1 MSDTHLHPPIIL
13 ASGSRYRAELLERL
27 GLPFQTDPADIDETP
42 RSGERGDALADRL
55 ARAKA
60 EAVAARRPEALI
72 IGSDQV
78 AECDGRLM
86 GKPGTEEAAV
96 EQLLYCAGRDVLFHT
111 AVAVV
116 FEGRIETAKSPTR
129 VTMRKLDRARL
140 ERYVA
145 AERPLDCAGA
155 MKSEALGISLCERIA
170 NDDPTALIGLPLT
183 CVVSL
188 LDRFGIQRP

>member
-1 MSDTHLHPPIIL
+1 MSDTRPYPPIIL

-27 GLPFQTDPADIDETP
+27 DLTFQADPADIDESP
-42 RSGERGDALADRL
+42 RAGESGEGLASRL
-55 ARAKA
+55 ARSKA
-60 EAVAARRPEALI
+60 EAVAARRPDALV

-86 GKPGTEEAAV
+86 GKPGNPEAAV
-96 EQLLYCAGRDVLFHT
+96 EQLLFCGGRDVLFHT

-116 FEGRIETAKSPTR
+116 FDGRVESAMAPTR
-129 VTMRKLDRARL
+129 VSMRRLDRARL

-145 AERPLDCAGA
+145 ADQPLDCAGA
-155 MKSEALGISLCERIA
+155 MKSEALGISLCERIV

-183 CVVSL
+183 RVVAL
-188 LDRFGIQRP
+188 LERFGIQRP

>member
-1 MSDTHLHPPIIL
+1 MYDTHSHPPIIL

-27 GLPFQTDPADIDETP
+27 DLPFEADPADIDETP
-42 RSGERGDALADRL
+42 GNGESGEVLAVRL

-60 EAVAARRPEALI
+60 EAVAVRRPDALI

-86 GKPGTEEAAV
+86 GKPGTPEAAV
-96 EQLLYCAGRDVLFHT
+96 EQLLFCSGRDVLFHT
-111 AVAVV
+111 AVAMV
-116 FEGRIETAKSPTR
+116 FDGRMESAMAPTR
-129 VTMRKLDRARL
+129 VSMRRLDRSRL

-145 AERPLDCAGA
+145 AEQPLDCAGA

-183 CVVSL
+183 RVVAL
-188 LDRFGIQRP
+188 LDRFGIRRP